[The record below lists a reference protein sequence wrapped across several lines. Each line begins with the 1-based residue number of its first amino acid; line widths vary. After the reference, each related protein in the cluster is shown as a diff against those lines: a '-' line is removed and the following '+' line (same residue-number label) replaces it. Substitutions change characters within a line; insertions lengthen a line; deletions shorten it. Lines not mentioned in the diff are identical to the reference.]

1 MRPIDIMKW
10 AIELR
15 TMSIPLDRIRLAVTE
30 DEWKE
35 MRQELGKSMMY
46 LSSDTGMG
54 PAKRMIIYGVE
65 LVIV

>member
-1 MRPIDIMKW
+1 MRQIDIIKW
-10 AIELR
+10 AMELR
-15 TMSIPLDRIRLAVTE
+15 QVSVPLERIRLAVTE

-46 LSSDTGMG
+46 LSPDTGMG
-54 PAKRMIIYGVE
+54 PAKRIIIYGVE